1 MILYFEFMATFYLRT
16 RTGLACKKAGRR
28 HALYIAGKDRYADKK
43 EVVFV
48 EDKNLPVWAKNADEF
63 FSQADDNER
72 ANGRS
77 YRSIVFA
84 IPNEAADKI
93 GWAQA
98 FTKNLIDDKHAYRL
112 AVHMPANGHNP
123 HAHLMFTERGM
134 TELPAELYF
143 GRKNTKAKE
152 YSGSK
157 SRQWLERA
165 KQQYLAFIRV
175 ICPDYVPANRDELK
189 IGAKLFHASETYEQ
203 ERQQRAE
210 QVRQLREDEQDLK
223 RVQFA
228 IEEQQKP
235 TASVCDPLDVLG
247 YQPTRP
253 RTPHIDPSRFVP
265 SSSIGRQM
273 LSKQNATA
281 RYARPRPR

>member
-1 MILYFEFMATFYLRT
+1 MATFYLRT

-48 EDKNLPVWAKNADEF
+48 EDKNMPAWAKDADDF
-63 FSQADDNER
+63 FTQADDNER

-84 IPNEAADKI
+84 IPNEATDKI
-93 GWAQA
+93 QWAQE

-112 AVHMPANGHNP
+112 AVHIPASGHNP
-123 HAHLMFTERGM
+123 HAHLMFTER
-134 TELPAELYF
+134 TTADLPVDSYF
-143 GRKNTKAKE
+143 GRKNAKAKE

-165 KQQYLAFIRV
+165 KQQYLAFIRA
-175 ICPDYVPANRDELK
+175 ICPDYVPANRDEPK
-189 IGAKLFHASETYEQ
+189 IGAKLIHASETCEQ

-210 QVRQLREDEQDLK
+210 QVRQLREDEQDLQ
-223 RVQFA
+223 RVQAA
-228 IEEQQKP
+228 IDEQQKAP
-235 TASVCDPLDVLG
+235 VLVSDLSAVLG
-247 YQPTRP
+247 YQPTKP
-253 RTPHIDPSRFVP
+253 QLPSIDASRFVP
-265 SSSIGRQM
+265 SSSMGRRM
-273 LSKQNATA
+273 LISQNNAV
-281 RYARPRPR
+281 RYTRPRPR